1 MKVSMEKID
10 KNKVG
15 LEIEV
20 ETEQVEKAVRQ
31 AHIKLV
37 KKVNIPGFRKGKAP
51 KAVLERYIGKAAL
64 LEEAAEIMIVPNYAA
79 AVKETGIEPID
90 RPSVDIVQLEEAKP
104 FTFKVT
110 VDVKPE
116 VVLGEYKGIEAEK
129 PQYPVMEEDVD
140 KELERLQQRYAKLV
154 ELGDTDEIQKGDI
167 ALISFQGF
175 VDGEA
180 FEGGSSESHSLGIG
194 SGSFIPGFEDQLIGA
209 KINEKRDVI
218 VTFPEEYHKED
229 LAGKEALFK
238 VEVKGI
244 KRKEVAP
251 IDDEFAKDVSEFESL
266 ADLKADLR
274 KRLEESAEK
283 RAEEHV
289 KNEILTKAVDAASV
303 EIPPVMI
310 DQRVER
316 MLEEL
321 RERLSMQGLNLEQY
335 LQFVNTD
342 MDKLREQYRPQAER
356 EVKTDLVLEKVAKG
370 ENIEATEEELNGEL
384 EKISLQYNQPVDK
397 VRLAL
402 ASAGRLEM
410 LQYGIMMNKT
420 VEFLVSQSKIA

>member
-1 MKVSMEKID
+1 MKVNSEKID
-10 KNKVG
+10 KNKMS

-20 ETEQVEKAVRQ
+20 EVEQVERALKQ
-31 AHIKLV
+31 AHTKLV

-51 KAVLERYIGKAAL
+51 KAILERYIGKAAL
-64 LEEAAEIMIVPNYAA
+64 LEEAAETMIVPNYAA

-90 RPSVDIVQLEEAKP
+90 RPNVEIVQLEEEKP

-116 VVLGEYKGIEAEK
+116 VVLGEYKGIQVEK
-129 PQYPVMEEDVD
+129 PKFPVKEEDVNQ
-140 KELERLQQRYAKLV
+140 ELEKLQQRYAKLI
-154 ELGDTDEIQKGDI
+154 ELGEEDEIKSGDT

-180 FEGGSSESHSLGIG
+180 FEGGASDSHSLGIG

-209 KINEKRDVI
+209 KINEKRDVN
-218 VTFPEEYHKED
+218 VTFPEEYQKEE

-266 ADLKADLR
+266 AELKVDIT
-274 KRLEESAEK
+274 KRLEENADK

-289 KNEILTKAVDAASV
+289 KNEVLTKAVDAASV
-303 EIPPVMI
+303 EIPPIMVDNRVARMI
-310 DQRVER
+310 D
-316 MLEEL
+316 EL
-321 RERLSMQGLNLEQY
+321 RERLSMQGLKLEQY

-342 MDKLREQYRPQAER
+342 MEKLMEQYRPQAER
-356 EVKTDLVLEKVAKG
+356 EVKTDLVLEMIAKG
-370 ENIEATEEELNGEL
+370 ENIEATEEEVNVEL
-384 EKISLQYNQPVDK
+384 EKISEQYNQPIEQ
-397 VRLAL
+397 VRKAL

-410 LQYGIMMNKT
+410 LSYGIAMNKT
-420 VEFLVSQSKIA
+420 MEFIVSQSNIA